1 MEKKLAEIVDNKEVT
16 TEISDTEMC
25 SSACD
30 VVMETCSSESHDAY
44 RSSGKIRK
52 KIGEIQM
59 QRILLMVLQNFWRV
73 PAAWFKLCHYAK
85 NTEKYPEMTK
95 WQHIQYILKLAVTSG
110 NIDFECY
117 GLENIPKENGFL
129 MYGNHQGLFDIVAI
143 GATCPNP
150 LAAVLK
156 KELGEIPFVKQ
167 VKECTNSFC
176 MDREDVRQSMTVINN
191 VIKEVKAGRNYLI
204 FPEGTRSKKGNE
216 MLEFHSGSF
225 KCATKTKC
233 PVIPVAFINSF
244 KVLDEKGCKPVNV
257 QIHYLKPIYPEEYEG
272 MKTNELADL
281 VRERID
287 EVLKAYN
294 GK

>member
-1 MEKKLAEIVDNKEVT
+1 MN
-16 TEISDTEMC
+16 
-25 SSACD
+25 
-30 VVMETCSSESHDAY
+30 
-44 RSSGKIRK
+44 
-52 KIGEIQM
+52 
-59 QRILLMVLQNFWRV
+59 RILLMVLRNFWRV
-73 PAAWFKLCHYAK
+73 PGAWFKLCKYAK
-85 NTEKYPEMTK
+85 HTGEYPEMEK

-110 NIDFECY
+110 NLDFECH

-176 MDREDVRQSMTVINN
+176 MDREDIRQSMTVINN
-191 VIKEVKAGRNYLI
+191 VIKEVKSGRNYLI
-204 FPEGTRSKKGNE
+204 FPEGTRSRKGNQ
-216 MLEFHSGSF
+216 MLEFHNGSF
-225 KCATKTKC
+225 KCATKAKC

-257 QIHYLKPIYPEEYEG
+257 QIHYLEPIQYEEYKD
-272 MKTNELADL
+272 MNTVELAAM
-281 VRERID
+281 VRSRI
-287 EVLKAYN
+287 EAVVNEYSKEN
-294 GK
+294 